1 LIVFTPRAGR
11 QVREL
16 QEHCEDRGRPEAS
29 RALAAALESAW
40 QTITTK
46 PEAGLAAPRP
56 YPALARRGRAWVKAG
71 RYWVAYRTT
80 QPPAIVAVFFE
91 TANIP
96 GRL

>member
-1 LIVFTPRAGR
+1 MIVFTPRAGR

-16 QEHCEDRGRPEAS
+16 RRHYEDRGRPEAT

-40 QTITTK
+40 QTITTN
-46 PEAGLAAPRP
+46 PGAGLATPRP
-56 YPALARRGRAWVKAG
+56 YPQLAQPGRAWVKAG
-71 RYWVAYRTT
+71 RYWIAYNTT
-80 QPPAIVAVFFE
+80 RPPVISAVFYE

>member
-16 QEHCEDRGRPEAS
+16 RQHYEDRGRPEAS

-40 QTITTK
+40 QTITIK
-46 PEAGLAAPRP
+46 PEAGLAAPSP
-56 YPALARRGRAWVKAG
+56 YPQLATPGRAWVKTG
-71 RYWVAYRTT
+71 RYWIAYTARS
-80 QPPAIVAVFFE
+80 PVIVAVFYE

-96 GRL
+96 ARL